1 MPNYSDMAAGGFLHF
16 DLLAWFSFLF
26 LAFVSDLLLSLLFH
40 SQPSSLSF
48 LACPLALSSFKGR
61 SFHFS
66 LVFVFCSSPSAFP
79 KITSNKIPVPTCA
92 SKAVLNA
99 AEMWA
104 HSDTWSQPLLS
115 ARLVNLHPCG
125 FAFAE
130 VECRQCKLLPT
141 QYIPCRL
148 KTFVSSKWNW
158 HVFITHLITSSL

>member
-61 SFHFS
+61 SFHLS

-79 KITSNKIPVPTCA
+79 KITSNEIPVPTCA
-92 SKAVLNA
+92 SKAVPNA

-104 HSDTWSQPLLS
+104 HSYVEPTSAQCTAGEPAPLWLCFCWGGVQ
-115 ARLVNLHPCG
+115 AV
-125 FAFAE
+125 
-130 VECRQCKLLPT
+130 QTPT
-141 QYIPCRL
+141 HTVYTL
-148 KTFVSSKWNW
+148 
-158 HVFITHLITSSL
+158 